1 MIISHSKKFILFSPW
16 KTASSTT
23 NTRLNSYNQSP
34 YSSFFHF
41 NKNLN
46 RIVHQHMICADFM
59 SLPERKLKYLLGSF
73 VRNPYDKVYSGFQQ
87 LQKDLKNQPSFE
99 YESPWVMNHVMRQ
112 LSENSAQLRQ
122 AQYDFDGWVTLLTE
136 EQIYEAGR
144 NSNFPLHPAHYW
156 THIADKKYRIKLQ
169 KIYKIENT

>member
-1 MIISHSKKFILFSPW
+1 
-16 KTASSTT
+16 
-23 NTRLNSYNQSP
+23 
-34 YSSFFHF
+34 
-41 NKNLN
+41 
-46 RIVHQHMICADFM
+46 MICADFM

-99 YESPWVMNHVMRQ
+99 YESPWVKNHVMRQ

-122 AQYDFDGWVTLLTE
+122 AQNDFDGWVTLLTE